1 MAATLSFTLLFPIK
15 TATGQSLSS
24 MSITRLKRRDLG
36 NAQQHARGD
45 EALIED
51 HLVSKMLGITLE
63 DLAEFDIADSKRASE
78 LFREMVGGGDLAT
91 VLGRSTTS
99 GAQNAAVGDP
109 KAVDG

>member
-1 MAATLSFTLLFPIK
+1 MAATLSFTLLFPIR
-15 TATGQSLSS
+15 TATAKTLSS
-24 MSITRLKRRDLG
+24 MSITRLKRRDLS

-91 VLGRSTTS
+91 FLGRGS
-99 GAQNAAVGDP
+99 AACAEDAAVGDQP
-109 KAVDG
+109 AANG